1 MPGMAKDHEVR
12 ELVQG
17 LFGHN
22 RCFRSQR
29 GQTPN
34 GRGILPYLAM
44 APHTPFGWREA
55 GSRARNRRA
64 VTVKAFDLESG
75 VPFVAKRQR
84 LARPGQG
91 CQGKE

>member
-12 ELVQG
+12 QLVQG
-17 LFGHN
+17 LFRHN
-22 RCFRSQR
+22 RCFRRQR

-44 APHTPFGWREA
+44 TAHTLFGCREA
-55 GSRARNRRA
+55 GSRARSCRA
-64 VTVKAFDLESG
+64 VTVQAFDLERG

-84 LARPGQG
+84 LARPGHG